1 MIGIEAEQLATR
13 EEELAAARPMHFE
26 RHDSKLEH
34 MHRQW
39 SFTLRAKQ
47 TSYGERSRVE
57 YTVAKVAAV
66 DRKARAK
73 DRTARVRRVLRCSL
87 SSRGGAKKDQ
97 ERDPRGFLR
106 GGSS

>member
-1 MIGIEAEQLATR
+1 MIGIEAEQLATP

-34 MHRQW
+34 VHRQW

-73 DRTARVRRVLRCSL
+73 ELLRDVYSMLHEPDGKSDACL
-87 SSRGGAKKDQ
+87 
-97 ERDPRGFLR
+97 
-106 GGSS
+106 